1 MSAPMDG
8 GEGAMSSCCCAKDSI
23 VVAGISAGVMTSSA
37 MAAIPS
43 RDSSKLIARNSFDHG
58 KKDFSRLYPILIQI
72 EICFLGLW
80 RSVSFST
87 GHLCYGFYLF
97 QYRH

>member
-8 GEGAMSSCCCAKDSI
+8 GEGAISSSCCAKDCI
-23 VVAGISAGVMTSSA
+23 VVVAGIRAGVMTSSA

-72 EICFLGLW
+72 EICFLGLY

-87 GHLCYGFYLF
+87 GYLCYGFYLF
-97 QYRH
+97 QYR